1 MCRDT
6 CRLALVVVL
15 LLGAQQAASQTAR
28 MVLRWKDVP
37 GTQGYELQIA
47 KDPAFVEV
55 VLQTRVPTPA
65 YRWEQLPSVTHWW
78 RVRSFDGEGRP
89 SEWSQPRTVALEST
103 VPVQKLPADEAL
115 LPCAQSVELSFEAS
129 PLIKEFLVEVSQSKD
144 FAPARQLTS
153 KSPQL
158 SLGALGSG
166 TWFWRAKALDVR
178 GRTGEATGTRKFTI
192 RPAAPKIAKPAA
204 DVVLGAPTVTL
215 SWGDVA
221 CAVSW
226 VVEASTDT
234 KDKVSLVAKSSSL
247 GFKPNA
253 AGEYRWRVAAVD
265 ERGTPGEWSQESVFR
280 VRLATPTPRGES
292 STPLK
297 LDLAWTPVVGATQ
310 YRVEI
315 APERDFKQIVSS
327 GTVTG
332 AQFRATDVAPGRV
345 FWRVTAKDD
354 KGHTSLPSEPRPV
367 DVVAPDPLA
376 TVVWLTPA
384 TDVVVKPGEAV
395 DLAWSPVDKAIFY
408 ELELDEVTTQVPT
421 SPKVLSDL
429 AEGPHTLRI
438 RAKGNSSRVSAWTE
452 PREIYVGV
460 PPVARAEVTLA
471 GDELHVVFKDGK
483 GRPVMDVSPR
493 LSVENGIVEAPVAKD
508 GYFAARW
515 TAPAD
520 GEDVLRIEERDFVTE
535 LDIARPL
542 PVMVSL
548 SARAGGLFN
557 FSSVASPTATV
568 GLLWRLPVLSRRLGL
583 EARAGVYA
591 ASRTIDFGIEQVK
604 AQAWVFPFSLLV
616 GWHQPVGAWVVRGGV
631 GPAFQ
636 LALLSVGRAKETR
649 VVGDLE
655 LAFGLARPLGPGSL
669 ELEVSGLF
677 GTLDGELATLSASGL
692 GLKVGYSFDLG
703 GR

>member
-1 MCRDT
+1 
-6 CRLALVVVL
+6 VL
-15 LLGAQQAASQTAR
+15 LLWAQQAVSQTAR
-28 MVLRWKDVP
+28 LVLRWKDVP
-37 GTQGYELQIA
+37 GTQGYELQLA

-65 YRWEQLPSVTHWW
+65 YRWEQLPSATHWW

-89 SEWSQPRTVALEST
+89 SEWSQPRTIALEST
-103 VPVQKLPADEAL
+103 VPVPRLPADEAL
-115 LPCAQSVELSFEAS
+115 LPCAQSVELTFEPS
-129 PLIKEFLVEVSQSKD
+129 PLIKEFLVEVSSSRD
-144 FAPARQLTS
+144 FSPARQLTS
-153 KSPQL
+153 KSPSV
-158 SLGALGSG
+158 SLGALGAG
-166 TWFWRAKALDVR
+166 AWFWRAKALDVR
-178 GRTGEATGTRKFTI
+178 DRTGESTGVRKFTI
-192 RPAAPKIAKPAA
+192 RPGAPKIARPAA

-215 SWGDVA
+215 AWGDVA

-234 KDKVSLVAKSSSL
+234 KDKVSLVAKTQTL

-265 ERGTPGEWSQESVFR
+265 ERGTPGEWSQESVFK
-280 VRLATPTPRGES
+280 VRLATPSPRGES
-292 STPLK
+292 STPLM
-297 LDLAWTPVVGATQ
+297 LDLAWTPVVGATL

-315 APERDFKQIVSS
+315 ASERDFKQLVSS

-332 AQFRATDVAPGRV
+332 SQFRATDVAPGLV
-345 FWRVTAKDD
+345 YWRVAAKDD
-354 KGHTSLPSEPRPV
+354 MGHTSLPSEPRSV
-367 DVVAPDPLA
+367 DVVAPEPLA
-376 TVVWLTPA
+376 TVTWLTPSS
-384 TDVVVKPGEAV
+384 DVVVKPGEPV
-395 DLAWSPVDKAIFY
+395 DLAWNAVDKAIFY
-408 ELELDEVTTQVPT
+408 ELELDGVTTPVPS
-421 SPKVLSDL
+421 SPKVLSEL
-429 AEGPHTLRI
+429 PEGPHTLRI

-452 PREIYVGV
+452 PRELFVGV
-460 PPVARAEVTLA
+460 PLVSRAEVTLA
-471 GDELHVVFKDGK
+471 GDELHIVFKDGK
-483 GRPVMDVSPR
+483 GRHVMGLSPR
-493 LSVENGIVEAPVAKD
+493 LFVEKGFIEAPVAKD
-508 GYFAARW
+508 GFFTARW

-535 LDIARPL
+535 LDLARPL
-542 PVMVSL
+542 PAMVSV

-557 FSSVASPTATV
+557 FSSVASPTVTV

-591 ASRTIDFGIEQVK
+591 ASRSVDFGVEQVK

-616 GWHQPVGAWVVRGGV
+616 GWHQPIGAWVVRGGI

-636 LALLSVGRAKETR
+636 LAHLSVGAARETR
-649 VVGDLE
+649 VAGDLE
-655 LAFGLARPLGPGSL
+655 LAVGLARPLGPGAI

-677 GTLDGELATLSASGL
+677 GTLDGELATLSASGA